1 MKYSVIKFGAS
12 WCGPCRAL
20 EMKLKDFNKCDIT
33 RYDVDNVDD
42 DLLIKYQI
50 RGVPATFLL
59 DENGKVIQRWN
70 GFFDV
75 KALENKIDE
84 LENGQVS

>member
-20 EMKLKDFNKCDIT
+20 EVKLKDFIKCDIT
-33 RYDVDNVDD
+33 RYDVD
-42 DLLIKYQI
+42 
-50 RGVPATFLL
+50 
-59 DENGKVIQRWN
+59 VIQRWN
-70 GFFDV
+70 GIFDV

-84 LENGQVS
+84 LENG

>member
-33 RYDVDNVDD
+33 RYDVDNVDES
-42 DLLIKYQI
+42 LLEKYQI
-50 RGVPATFLL
+50 KGVPTTFLL

-70 GFFDV
+70 GFFNV
-75 KALENKIDE
+75 KVLEDKIDE
-84 LENGQVS
+84 LENGQVL

>member
-1 MKYSVIKFGAS
+1 MKYSVIKFGA
-12 WCGPCRAL
+12 CRAL
-20 EMKLKDFNKCDIT
+20 EMMLKNFNKCDIT
-33 RYDVDNVDD
+33 RYDVDNVDES
-42 DLLIKYQI
+42 LLLKYQI

-70 GFFDV
+70 GLFNV
-75 KALENKIDE
+75 KALEDKIDE

>member
-1 MKYSVIKFGAS
+1 M
-12 WCGPCRAL
+12 
-20 EMKLKDFNKCDIT
+20 MLKNFNKCDIT
-33 RYDVDNVDD
+33 RYDVDNVDES
-42 DLLIKYQI
+42 LLIKYQI

-70 GFFDV
+70 GLFNV
-75 KALENKIDE
+75 KALEDKIDE